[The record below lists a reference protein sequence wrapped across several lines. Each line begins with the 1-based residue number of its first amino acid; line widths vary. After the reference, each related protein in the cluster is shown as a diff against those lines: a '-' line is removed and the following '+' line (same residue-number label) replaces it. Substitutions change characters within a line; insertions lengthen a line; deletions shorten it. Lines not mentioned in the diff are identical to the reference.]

1 MMTPLERCVA
11 LAFRPGL
18 AAPAIARLL
27 RISVGE
33 AERIAAKMAL
43 ERMNTGLPARGC
55 SLVILL
61 SSVRRCG
68 HYAIGRDKPCA

>member
-11 LAFRPGL
+11 LAFRAGL

-43 ERMNTGLPARGC
+43 ERMNTGLPGRGC
-55 SLVILL
+55 SLV
-61 SSVRRCG
+61 VP
-68 HYAIGRDKPCA
+68 A